1 MTVMELMHRLNLKHL
16 FVFELPRSR
25 FVSAFF
31 QRDSCPTEVHGLQRS
46 GSSALSSATT
56 SKKDTERKRERKKQR
71 RRERERSETH
81 LPVFRA
87 KHCRIAA
94 GFWLILRSPNN
105 MYPSNDPRSA
115 PGEGA
120 VCESVEPCRT
130 QVWPATSR

>member
-56 SKKDTERKRERKKQR
+56 SKKDTERKREGK
-71 RRERERSETH
+71 ERDS
-81 LPVFRA
+81 F
-87 KHCRIAA
+87 A
-94 GFWLILRSPNN
+94 GF
-105 MYPSNDPRSA
+105 PSKALPH
-115 PGEGA
+115 
-120 VCESVEPCRT
+120 C
-130 QVWPATSR
+130 SRFLAHFA